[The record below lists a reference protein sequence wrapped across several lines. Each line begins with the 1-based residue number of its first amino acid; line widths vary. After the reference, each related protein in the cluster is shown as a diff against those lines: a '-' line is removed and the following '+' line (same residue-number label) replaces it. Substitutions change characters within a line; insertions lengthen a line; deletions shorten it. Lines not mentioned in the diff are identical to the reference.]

1 MEISF
6 TNSMKSPLKVAHR
19 GDSSR
24 FRENTIAA
32 IQSAI
37 DSGADIVEIDIRQ
50 TNDGTVVVLHDPTL
64 ERLWGY
70 PVKASELAIDDIESL
85 GFGDLRIPTLKKTL
99 QLFQEST
106 SAVMIDMDTAE
117 HALAAVEVVRSVNLP
132 AERVI
137 WCGDLDAMRLIRS
150 RSTTARIWLPWNST
164 EQLDLSLVSEIK
176 PEFVNAHYSYWDRAK
191 VESMHALDLKVSAWT
206 VDDAPTMRWAKA
218 IGIDSVTSNQL
229 TMLTDIFAEGSAA
242 DSLNLVKASEVA
254 QSLAAWALMICQ
266 MMAPG
271 KISTKVNAADLVTE
285 VDTFIEQH
293 VREVI
298 LANFPHHNIV
308 GEEFG
313 GESDLLTPTWYVDPV
328 DGTTNFANRTP
339 WSSFSLALAV
349 GREPLV
355 AATIDPWRNKIFT
368 AIKDGGAYING
379 ERISLADQE
388 FSENPLAGRVVLTEL
403 AGSRPWPGLVEFLDA
418 LHEKFCT
425 MRIMGAGTLTLTS
438 VSANYGIGAVVH
450 RFSPIDHLA
459 AALIANESGCLALN
473 EDGEVDLFP
482 ESGGQLIV
490 QPSARELL
498 YSIWAESLKKGATR
512 A

>member
-1 MEISF
+1 
-6 TNSMKSPLKVAHR
+6 MKSPLKVAHR
-19 GDSSR
+19 GDSSS

-37 DSGADIVEIDIRQ
+37 DCGADIVEIDIRQ
-50 TNDGTVVVLHDPTL
+50 ASDGTVVVLHDPTL

-70 PVKASELAIDDIESL
+70 PVKASELPITDIESL
-85 GFGDLRIPTLKKTL
+85 GFGALRIPTLKKTL
-99 QLFQEST
+99 ELFQNST
-106 SAVMIDMDTAE
+106 CVVMIDMDTAD
-117 HALAAVEVVRSVNLP
+117 HALAAVDVARSVGLP
-132 AERVI
+132 SERVI
-137 WCGDLDAMRLIRS
+137 WCGDLEAMRLIRS

-164 EQLDLSLVSEIK
+164 DPLDLSLVAEIK
-176 PEFVNAHYSYWDRAK
+176 PEYVNAHYSYWNRAK
-191 VESMHALDLKVSAWT
+191 VESIHALGLKVSAWT

-229 TMLTDIFAEGSAA
+229 TLLKDVFAESSAA
-242 DSLNLVKASEVA
+242 DSMNLERASEVA

-266 MMAPG
+266 IMAPG
-271 KISTKVNAADLVTE
+271 KIATKANAADLVTE

-298 LANFPHHNIV
+298 LANFPSHNIV

-313 GESDLLTPTWYVDPV
+313 GEFDALTPTWYIDPV

-339 WSSFSLALAV
+339 WSSFSLALAL

-355 AATIDPWRNKIFT
+355 AATTDPWRNKIFT
-368 AIKDGGAYING
+368 AIKGGGAYING
-379 ERISLADQE
+379 DRISIADQV
-388 FSENPLAGRVVLTEL
+388 STENALAGRVVLTEL
-403 AGSRPWPGLVEFLDA
+403 AGSQPWPGLIEFLRA
-418 LHEKFCT
+418 LDENFCT

-438 VSANYGIGAVVH
+438 VSANYAIGAVVH

-459 AALIANESGCLALN
+459 AALIAKESGCIALN
-473 EDGEVDLFP
+473 EHGEIDLFP

-490 QPSARELL
+490 QPSA
-498 YSIWAESLKKGATR
+498 
-512 A
+512 